1 MTKVSPNPGT
11 PDAQGSGAASPPDQK
26 RRRFV
31 RGAASVAPVV
41 LTLRSGA
48 VAAASCT
55 GAKLITTL
63 DQNGKINGDVSG
75 LLSTDRCF
83 TNPDVCTGVSG
94 SKISAGN
101 SNGTVDPPSGGSSN
115 AFCRGGTY
123 SANQPVAILSSMS
136 ATSLLNRTPG

>member
-1 MTKVSPNPGT
+1 MTNETPSIGT
-11 PDAQGSGAASPPDQK
+11 PDAPPGGADRPADQQ

-75 LLSTDRCF
+75 LTSTDRCF

-101 SNGTVDPPSGGSSN
+101 SNGTVDPSGSN

-123 SANQPVAILSSMS
+123 SDNQPVAILSSLS
-136 ATSLLNRTPG
+136 ATSLLGRTAG